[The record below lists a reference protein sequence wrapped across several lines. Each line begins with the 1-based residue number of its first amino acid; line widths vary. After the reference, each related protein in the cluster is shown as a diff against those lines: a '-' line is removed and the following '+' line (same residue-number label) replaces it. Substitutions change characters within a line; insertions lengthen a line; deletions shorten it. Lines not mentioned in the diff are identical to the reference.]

1 MCVRTRARRSDGI
14 RFEKIKVGRFGPTR
28 VRFTKGKEPMMQLGQ
43 PERFERNRRSVGGL
57 VTAGLNRPQQQ
68 LREGGHQEKREEY

>member
-1 MCVRTRARRSDGI
+1 
-14 RFEKIKVGRFGPTR
+14 